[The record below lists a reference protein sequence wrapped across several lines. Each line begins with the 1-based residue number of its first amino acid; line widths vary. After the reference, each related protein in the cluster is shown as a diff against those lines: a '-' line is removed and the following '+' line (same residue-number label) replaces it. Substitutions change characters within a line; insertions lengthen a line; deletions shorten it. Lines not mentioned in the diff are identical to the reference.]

1 MIPRK
6 AVIESIECL
15 QDELDLVDIWRAK
28 NPETKSYTW
37 SKKSPA
43 FFCRLDY
50 WLISNNLCDYV
61 QSTGITPAVKTDHAA
76 IDLCISDIV
85 DEVKGPG
92 MWKLNVS
99 LLDDEDYLKD
109 LEQNLPKW
117 NQEGEKLLDI
127 KLSFW
132 DWFKYNIRMHAIRFS
147 KETAKQRNENEKLLQ
162 NDYEKATR
170 INENDPSDI
179 NRARVEEIKGKLEM
193 LYNKKTEEIIIRARA
208 RWHEY
213 GEKSSKYFKNLE
225 KRNHVKNILE
235 NCLSVAL

>member
-1 MIPRK
+1 M
-6 AVIESIECL
+6 

-37 SKKSPA
+37 NQKSPA
-43 FFCRLDY
+43 IFCRLDY

-61 QSTGITPAVKTDHAA
+61 QSTGITAAVKTDHAA
-76 IDLCISDIV
+76 IDLSISDIA

-117 NQEGEKLLDI
+117 NQEGEELLD
-127 KLSFW
+127 KRSFW
-132 DWFKYNIRMHAIRFS
+132 DWIKYNIRMHAIRFS
-147 KETAKQRNENEKLLQ
+147 KEKAKQRNENEKLLQ

-170 INENDPSDI
+170 IYENDPSDI

-193 LYNKKTEEIIIRARA
+193 MYNKKTEGIIIRARA
-208 RWHEY
+208 RWHEH
-213 GEKSSKYFKNLE
+213 GEKSSKYFLNLE
-225 KRNHVKNILE
+225 KRNHVK
-235 NCLSVAL
+235 